1 MKLLSHNSLPS
12 LSEFVKVVYP
22 LKQGLKLIESSFLAP
37 KLEVKVVYPLKQGLK
52 QSRVKV
58 EMFILQTSVKVV
70 YPLKQGLKPFSFSF

>member
-1 MKLLSHNSLPS
+1 M
-12 LSEFVKVVYP
+12 
-22 LKQGLKLIESSFLAP
+22 KLIESSFLAP